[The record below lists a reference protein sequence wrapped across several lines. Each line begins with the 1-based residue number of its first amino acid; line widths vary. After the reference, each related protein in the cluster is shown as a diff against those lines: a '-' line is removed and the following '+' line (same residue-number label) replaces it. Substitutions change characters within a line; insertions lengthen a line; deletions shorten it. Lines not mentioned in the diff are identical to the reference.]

1 MSLMQS
7 LVPGEKMLWQ
17 GAPGRGIRFRRSD
30 FFLIPF
36 GLFFFGFALFWEA
49 TALGITTGTFTDRST
64 NLPLMAMIFPI
75 FGLPFICAGA
85 YLVVGR
91 FFWDAYRRKHS
102 TYLLTNRRALIE
114 TIAFGRKITSVTL
127 ADLPAVSLEER
138 ADGSGTVV
146 LGEDQQTG
154 YGDNRRVRRAPRF
167 DFIGDAQRVYRL
179 VEEARTK
186 GRDDRG

>member
-7 LVPGEKMLWQ
+7 LVPGEKVLWQ
-17 GAPGRGIRFRRSD
+17 GSPGSGIRFRRSD

-36 GLFFFGFALFWEA
+36 GLFFFGFSLFWE
-49 TALGITTGTFTDRST
+49 TMALSFTDRA
-64 NLPLMAMIFPI
+64 NNPPLMATIFPI
-75 FGLPFICAGA
+75 FGLPFICVGA

-91 FFWDAYRRKHS
+91 FFWDSYRRKRS

-114 TIAFGRKITSVTL
+114 TIAFGRKVTSITL

-138 ADGSGTVV
+138 ADGCGSIV
-146 LGEDQQTG
+146 LGEDQQIG
-154 YGDNRRVRRAPRF
+154 YGENRRTRSAPRF

-179 VEEARTK
+179 VEEARSK
-186 GRDDRG
+186 SRDNA